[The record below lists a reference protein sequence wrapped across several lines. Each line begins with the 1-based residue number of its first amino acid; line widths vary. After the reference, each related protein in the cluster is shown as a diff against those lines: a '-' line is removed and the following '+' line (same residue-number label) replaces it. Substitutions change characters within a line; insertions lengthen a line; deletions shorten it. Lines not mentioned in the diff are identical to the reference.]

1 MEKIGVSED
10 DIKHGGMKGISK
22 KTKDTKKLAEEL
34 GIGEPT
40 LVDIVK
46 ELEKPGRDPREEM
59 PKPILRSDVLDERFK
74 TGYGAERNGAECDRL
89 WCVCRYRCASGWT
102 RAYFP
107 DVRQIHQASAGG
119 CIGWRYRGCDGN
131 EC

>member
-1 MEKIGVSED
+1 MRK
-10 DIKHGGMKGISK
+10 
-22 KTKDTKKLAEEL
+22 AEFEQKYLGERVQIEL
-34 GIGEPT
+34 FNGRVLTGF
-40 LVDIVK
+40 
-46 ELEKPGRDPREEM
+46 LEKTG
-59 PKPILRSDVLDERFK
+59 DERFK

-131 EC
+131 ECRSGQASDTVIYDKIG